1 MGRFKRIL
9 CLLLCLALLPTWSAA
24 CAEESSPTVRIYL
37 KRLGLTDRA
46 DLHLDG
52 VYTANASGTMLAFP
66 QGSEITLQIR
76 SGSIYL
82 FYKGMSMQVGT
93 TLTLTLTQ
101 NQSSSGGQ
109 EGIRFIDGG
118 NLYPGTLTFTV
129 QDGQLMPVLSLTI
142 EEYLLGVV
150 PYEMSNSFPL
160 EALKA
165 QAICART
172 YAMAHLNASAAYDM
186 VDTTANQVFL
196 GINYS
201 NTNAIQAVQETAGV
215 VGSYKGALATCY
227 YAASNGGQTEK
238 VETVWGDSGDWSYY
252 QVTDDPYDV
261 ENPESPVKRARLYKN
276 GEKLPSA
283 FLSLLAE
290 AMQNEMAKRGLD
302 TDVSS
307 LQIDSITDVQLSTP
321 RSADES
327 KLMTELTITFNW
339 SGRRILYTPSGTT
352 IPAEDGDTELSL
364 FATPTPSPT
373 AVVETTAVLEA
384 EPTPEPTPVYSAFE
398 AVEDSCT
405 VTLKLFPS
413 VIRALNLSIYGAD
426 NEIVTLVEQDDV
438 FILESRRYG
447 HGVGMS
453 QRGAQWMASKYGKT
467 YGEILAFYYP
477 GMTLMKAPSGSAVLP
492 TAPAELVETPG
503 PAATATPRPT
513 LMPTT
518 LTDDLPEGSY
528 LAEIT
533 GIEDNSSV
541 NLREE
546 PNTSATV
553 LRRLYKSQQL
563 IVLPDCEE
571 EGWAHVKTDVLDG
584 YVMSS
589 FLQKVE

>member
-1 MGRFKRIL
+1 MISINRIRRFL
-9 CLLLCLALLPTWSAA
+9 CLLLCFALLPVCTGAHGEDA
-24 CAEESSPTVRIYL
+24 SPTVRIYL

-52 VYTANASGTMLAFP
+52 LYTAFASNVSMGFP
-66 QGSEITLQIR
+66 EGSEITLQIR

-82 FYKGMSMQVGT
+82 FYEGMSLKLGT
-93 TLTLTLTQ
+93 KVQLVQ
-101 NQSSSGGQ
+101 NQSAQGGQ
-109 EGIRFIDGG
+109 EGIRFVEGG
-118 NLYPGTLTFTV
+118 NLYPGTMTFTV
-129 QDGQLMPVLSLTI
+129 QDGQLMPVLALTI

-172 YAMAHLNASAAYDM
+172 YAMAHLDASAAYDM

-215 VGSYKGALATCY
+215 VGGYKGALATCY

-238 VETVWGDSGDWSYY
+238 VETVWGSKGDWSYY

-276 GEKLPSA
+276 GEKLPDA
-283 FLSLLAE
+283 FLKLLAD
-290 AMQNEMAKRGLD
+290 ALQGEMTKRGMD

-307 LQIDSITDVQLSTP
+307 LRIDSITAVSLSTP
-321 RSADES
+321 RSSDES

-339 SGRRILYTPSGTT
+339 SGRQVLYTPGATA
-352 IPAEDGDTELSL
+352 IPAADGDTELSL
-364 FATPTPSPT
+364 FASPTPT
-373 AVVETTAVLEA
+373 AVPETMVTAETIA
-384 EPTPEPTPVYSAFE
+384 TPAPTPVYSVFLPVA
-398 AVEDSCT
+398 DSCT
-405 VTLKLFPS
+405 LTLKLFPT
-413 VIRALNLSIYGAD
+413 VLRALNLSIYGAD
-426 NEIVTLVEQDDV
+426 NEIVTVVEKDDQFV
-438 FILESRRYG
+438 LESRRYG

-453 QRGAQWMASKYGKT
+453 QRGAQWMASQYGKT
-467 YGEILAFYYP
+467 YVEILAFYYP

-492 TAPAELVETPG
+492 TAQAELVETPG

-513 LMPTT
+513 LMPATM
-518 LTDDLPEGSY
+518 TDDLPAGSY
-528 LAEIT
+528 LTEIT
-533 GIEDNSSV
+533 GIDEDSSV

-553 LRRLYKSQQL
+553 LRRLYLHQQL

-571 EGWAHVKTDVLDG
+571 EGWAHVKTDVMEG
-584 YVMSS
+584 YVMES
-589 FLQKVE
+589 FLQRQE

>member
-1 MGRFKRIL
+1 MIVINRIRRFL
-9 CLLLCLALLPTWSAA
+9 CLLLCFALLPLCTGARGEDA
-24 CAEESSPTVRIYL
+24 SPTVRIYL

-52 VYTANASGTMLAFP
+52 LYTAFASNASMGFP
-66 QGSEITLQIR
+66 EGSEITLQIR

-82 FYKGMSMQVGT
+82 FYEGMSLNLGT
-93 TLTLTLTQ
+93 KVQLVQ
-101 NQSSSGGQ
+101 NQSAQGGQ
-109 EGIRFIDGG
+109 EGIRFVDGG
-118 NLYPGTLTFTV
+118 NLYPGTLTLTV
-129 QDGQLMPVLSLTI
+129 QDGQLMPVLALTI

-172 YAMAHLNASAAYDM
+172 YAMAHLDASSAYDM

-215 VGSYKGALATCY
+215 VGGYKGALATCY

-238 VETVWGDSGDWSYY
+238 VETVWGSKGDWSYY

-276 GEKLPSA
+276 GEKLPNA
-283 FLSLLAE
+283 FMKVLAD
-290 AMQNEMAKRGLD
+290 ALQGEMTKRGMD

-307 LQIDSITDVQLSTP
+307 LRIDSITAVSLSTP
-321 RSADES
+321 RSSDES
-327 KLMTELTITFNW
+327 KLMTDMTITFNW
-339 SGRRILYTPSGTT
+339 SGRQVLYTPGTT
-352 IPAEDGDTELSL
+352 AIPAADGDTELSL
-364 FATPTPSPT
+364 FASPTPT
-373 AVVETTAVLEA
+373 AVPETMVTAEA
-384 EPTPEPTPVYSAFE
+384 IATPAPTPVYSVFLPVA
-398 AVEDSCT
+398 DSCT
-405 VTLKLFPS
+405 LTLKLFPN
-413 VIRALNLSIYGAD
+413 VLRALNLSIYGAD
-426 NEIVTLVEQDDV
+426 NEIVTVAEKEDQFV
-438 FILESRRYG
+438 LESRRYG

-453 QRGAQWMASKYGKT
+453 QRGAQWMASHYGKT
-467 YGEILAFYYP
+467 YVEILAFYYP

-492 TAPAELVETPG
+492 TAQAELVETPG

-513 LMPTT
+513 LMPATM
-518 LTDDLPEGSY
+518 TDDLPAGSY

-533 GIEDNSSV
+533 GIDEDSSV

-553 LRRLYKSQQL
+553 LRRLYLHQQL

-571 EGWAHVKTDVLDG
+571 EGWAHVKTDVMEG
-584 YVMSS
+584 YVMES
-589 FLQKVE
+589 FLQRQE

>member
-1 MGRFKRIL
+1 MNRVKRVL
-9 CLLLCLALLPTWSAA
+9 CLFLCLVLLPMVFPAQ
-24 CAEESSPTVRIYL
+24 AEESSPTVRIYL

-52 VYTANASGTMLAFP
+52 VYTASASGISLAFP
-66 QGSEITLQIR
+66 RGSEITLQIR
-76 SGSIYL
+76 SGNIYL
-82 FYKGMSMQVGT
+82 FYLGMSINVGT
-93 TLTLTLTQ
+93 KITLTQ
-101 NQSSSGGQ
+101 NQSSSSEP
-109 EGIRFIDGG
+109 EGIRFTDGG
-118 NLYPGTLTFTV
+118 NLYPGTLTFSV
-129 QDGQLMPVLSLTI
+129 QSGQLMPILALTI

-172 YAMAHLNASAAYDM
+172 YAMAHLNTSAAYDM

-215 VGSYKGALATCY
+215 VGGYKGSLATCY

-238 VETVWGDSGDWSYY
+238 VETVWGSGGDWSYY

-276 GEKLPSA
+276 GAKLPSA
-283 FLSLLAE
+283 FLTLLAD
-290 AMQNEMAKRGLD
+290 ALKDEMTKRGLD

-307 LQIDSITDVQLSTP
+307 LQIDSITNVQLSTP
-321 RSADES
+321 RSASES
-327 KLMTELTITFNW
+327 KLMTEITITFNW
-339 SGRRILYTPSGTT
+339 SGRRVLYTPGSTAA
-352 IPAEDGDTELSL
+352 PAEDGDTELSL

-373 AVVETTAVLEA
+373 AVPALTEVIDAS
-384 EPTPEPTPVYSAFE
+384 PTPAPTPVYSVFQP
-398 AVEDSCT
+398 VEDSFT
-405 VTLKLFPS
+405 VTLALFPT

-426 NEIVTLVEQDDV
+426 NEIVTLVEKDDAFV
-438 FILESRRYG
+438 LESRRYG

-467 YGEILAFYYP
+467 YVEILSFYYP

-513 LMPTT
+513 LMPAT
-518 LTDDLPEGSY
+518 LTDDLPSGSY

-533 GIEDNSSV
+533 GIGDDSSV

-553 LRRLYKSQQL
+553 LRRLYKSQQV

-571 EGWAHVKTDVLDG
+571 EGWAHVKTDVMEG

>member
-1 MGRFKRIL
+1 MNRVKRVL
-9 CLLLCLALLPTWSAA
+9 CLFLCLVLLPMVFPAQ
-24 CAEESSPTVRIYL
+24 AEESSPTVRIYL

-52 VYTANASGTMLAFP
+52 VYTASASGISLAFP
-66 QGSEITLQIR
+66 RGSEITLQIR
-76 SGSIYL
+76 SGNIYL
-82 FYKGMSMQVGT
+82 FYLGMSINVGT
-93 TLTLTLTQ
+93 KITLTQ
-101 NQSSSGGQ
+101 NQSSSSEP
-109 EGIRFIDGG
+109 EGIRFTDGG
-118 NLYPGTLTFTV
+118 NLYPGTLTFSV
-129 QDGQLMPVLSLTI
+129 QSGQLMPILALTI

-172 YAMAHLNASAAYDM
+172 YAMAHLNTSAAYDM

-215 VGSYKGALATCY
+215 VGGYKGSLATCY

-238 VETVWGDSGDWSYY
+238 VETVWGSGGDWSYY

-276 GEKLPSA
+276 GAKLPSA
-283 FLSLLAE
+283 FLTLLAD
-290 AMQNEMAKRGLD
+290 ALKDEMTKRGLD

-307 LQIDSITDVQLSTP
+307 LQIDSITNVQLSTP
-321 RSADES
+321 RSASES
-327 KLMTELTITFNW
+327 KLMTEITITFNW
-339 SGRRILYTPSGTT
+339 SGRRVLYTPGSTAA
-352 IPAEDGDTELSL
+352 PAEDGDTELSL

-373 AVVETTAVLEA
+373 VAPALTEVIDAS
-384 EPTPEPTPVYSAFE
+384 PTPAPTPVYSVFQP
-398 AVEDSCT
+398 VEDSFT
-405 VTLKLFPS
+405 VTLALFPT

-426 NEIVTLVEQDDV
+426 NEIVTLVEKDDAFV
-438 FILESRRYG
+438 LESRRYG

-467 YGEILAFYYP
+467 YVEILSFYYP

-513 LMPTT
+513 LMPAT
-518 LTDDLPEGSY
+518 LTDDLPSGSY

-533 GIEDNSSV
+533 GIEDDSSV

-553 LRRLYKSQQL
+553 LRRLYKSQQV

-571 EGWAHVKTDVLDG
+571 EGWAHVKTDVMEG

>member
-1 MGRFKRIL
+1 MIVINRIRRFL
-9 CLLLCLALLPTWSAA
+9 CLLLCFALLPVCTGARGEDA
-24 CAEESSPTVRIYL
+24 SPTVRIYL

-52 VYTANASGTMLAFP
+52 LYTAFASNVSMGFP
-66 QGSEITLQIR
+66 EGSEITLQIR

-82 FYKGMSMQVGT
+82 FYEGMSLNLGT
-93 TLTLTLTQ
+93 KVQLVQ
-101 NQSSSGGQ
+101 NQSAQGGQ
-109 EGIRFIDGG
+109 EGIRFVDGG

-129 QDGQLMPVLSLTI
+129 QDGQLMPVLALTI

-172 YAMAHLNASAAYDM
+172 YAMAHLDASSAYDM

-215 VGSYKGALATCY
+215 VGGYKGALATCY

-238 VETVWGDSGDWSYY
+238 VETVWGSKGDWSYY

-276 GEKLPSA
+276 GEKLPDA
-283 FLSLLAE
+283 FLKLLAD
-290 AMQNEMAKRGLD
+290 ALQGEMTKRGLD

-307 LQIDSITDVQLSTP
+307 LRIDSITAVSLSTP
-321 RSADES
+321 RSSDES

-339 SGRRILYTPSGTT
+339 SGRQVLYTPGATA
-352 IPAEDGDTELSL
+352 IPAADGDTELSL
-364 FATPTPSPT
+364 FASPTPT
-373 AVVETTAVLEA
+373 AVPETMATAEA
-384 EPTPEPTPVYSAFE
+384 IATPAPTPVYSVFLPVA
-398 AVEDSCT
+398 DSCT
-405 VTLKLFPS
+405 LTLKIFPT
-413 VIRALNLSIYGAD
+413 VLRALNLSIYGAD
-426 NEIVTLVEQDDV
+426 NEIVTVVEKEDQFV
-438 FILESRRYG
+438 LESRRYG

-453 QRGAQWMASKYGKT
+453 QRGAQWMASHYGKT
-467 YGEILAFYYP
+467 YVEILAFYYP
-477 GMTLMKAPSGSAVLP
+477 GMTLMKAPSGSPVLP
-492 TAPAELVETPG
+492 TAQAELVETPG

-513 LMPTT
+513 LMPATM
-518 LTDDLPEGSY
+518 TDDLPAGSY

-533 GIEDNSSV
+533 GIDEDSSV

-553 LRRLYKSQQL
+553 LRRLYLHQQL

-571 EGWAHVKTDVLDG
+571 EGWAHVKTDVMEG
-584 YVMSS
+584 YVMES
-589 FLQKVE
+589 FLQRQE

>member
-1 MGRFKRIL
+1 MNRVKRVL
-9 CLLLCLALLPTWSAA
+9 CLFLCLVLLPMVFPAQ
-24 CAEESSPTVRIYL
+24 AEESSPTVRIYL

-52 VYTANASGTMLAFP
+52 VYTASASGISLAFP
-66 QGSEITLQIR
+66 RGSEITLQIR
-76 SGSIYL
+76 SENIYL
-82 FYKGMSMQVGT
+82 FYLGMSINVGT
-93 TLTLTLTQ
+93 KITLTQ
-101 NQSSSGGQ
+101 NQSSSSEP
-109 EGIRFIDGG
+109 EGIRFTDGG
-118 NLYPGTLTFTV
+118 NLYPGTLTFSV
-129 QDGQLMPVLSLTI
+129 QSGQLMPILALTI

-172 YAMAHLNASAAYDM
+172 YAMAHLNTSAAYDM

-215 VGSYKGALATCY
+215 VGGYKGSLATCY

-238 VETVWGDSGDWSYY
+238 VETVWGSGGDWSYY

-276 GEKLPSA
+276 GAKLPSG
-283 FLSLLAE
+283 FLTLLAD
-290 AMQNEMAKRGLD
+290 ALKDEMTKRGLD

-307 LQIDSITDVQLSTP
+307 LQIDSITNVQLSTP
-321 RSADES
+321 RSASES
-327 KLMTELTITFNW
+327 KLMTEITITFNW
-339 SGRRILYTPSGTT
+339 SGRRVLYTPGSTAA
-352 IPAEDGDTELSL
+352 PAEDGDTELSL

-373 AVVETTAVLEA
+373 VAPALAEVVDAS
-384 EPTPEPTPVYSAFE
+384 PTPAPTPVYSVFQP
-398 AVEDSCT
+398 VEDSFT
-405 VTLKLFPS
+405 VTLALFPT

-426 NEIVTLVEQDDV
+426 NEIVTLVEKDDAFV
-438 FILESRRYG
+438 LESRRYG

-467 YGEILAFYYP
+467 YVEILSFYYP

-513 LMPTT
+513 LMPAT
-518 LTDDLPEGSY
+518 LTDDLPSGSY

-533 GIEDNSSV
+533 GIEDDSSV

-553 LRRLYKSQQL
+553 LRRLYKSQQV

-571 EGWAHVKTDVLDG
+571 EGWAHVKTDVMEG

>member
-1 MGRFKRIL
+1 MIVINRIRRFL
-9 CLLLCLALLPTWSAA
+9 CLLLCFALLPLCTSARGEDA
-24 CAEESSPTVRIYL
+24 SPTVRIYL

-52 VYTANASGTMLAFP
+52 LYTAFASNASMGFP
-66 QGSEITLQIR
+66 EGSEITLQIR

-82 FYKGMSMQVGT
+82 FYEGMSLNLGT
-93 TLTLTLTQ
+93 KVQLVQ
-101 NQSSSGGQ
+101 NQSAQGGQ
-109 EGIRFIDGG
+109 EGIRFVDGG

-129 QDGQLMPVLSLTI
+129 QDGQLMPVLALTI

-172 YAMAHLNASAAYDM
+172 YAMAHLDASSAYDM

-215 VGSYKGALATCY
+215 VGGYKGALATCY

-238 VETVWGDSGDWSYY
+238 VETVWGSKGDWSYY

-276 GEKLPSA
+276 GEKLPNA
-283 FLSLLAE
+283 FMKVLAD
-290 AMQNEMAKRGLD
+290 ALQGEMTKRGMD

-307 LQIDSITDVQLSTP
+307 LRIDSITAVSLSTP
-321 RSADES
+321 RSSDES
-327 KLMTELTITFNW
+327 KLMTDMTITFNW
-339 SGRRILYTPSGTT
+339 SGRQVLYTPGATA
-352 IPAEDGDTELSL
+352 IPAADGDTELSL
-364 FATPTPSPT
+364 FASPTPT
-373 AVVETTAVLEA
+373 AVPETMVTAEA
-384 EPTPEPTPVYSAFE
+384 IATPAPTPVYSVFLPVA
-398 AVEDSCT
+398 DSCT
-405 VTLKLFPS
+405 LTLKLFPN
-413 VIRALNLSIYGAD
+413 VLRALNLSIYGAD
-426 NEIVTLVEQDDV
+426 NEIVTVVEKEDQFV
-438 FILESRRYG
+438 LESRRYG

-453 QRGAQWMASKYGKT
+453 QRGAQWMASHYGKT
-467 YGEILAFYYP
+467 YVEILAFYYP

-492 TAPAELVETPG
+492 TAQAELVETPG

-513 LMPTT
+513 LMPATM
-518 LTDDLPEGSY
+518 TDDLPAGSY

-533 GIEDNSSV
+533 GIDEDSSV

-553 LRRLYKSQQL
+553 LRRLYLHQQL

-571 EGWAHVKTDVLDG
+571 EGWAHVKTDVMEG
-584 YVMSS
+584 YVMES
-589 FLQKVE
+589 FLQRQE

>member
-1 MGRFKRIL
+1 MNRVKRVL
-9 CLLLCLALLPTWSAA
+9 CLFLCFVLLPMVFPAQ
-24 CAEESSPTVRIYL
+24 AEESSPTVRIYL

-52 VYTANASGTMLAFP
+52 VYTASASGISLAFP
-66 QGSEITLQIR
+66 RGSEITLQIR
-76 SGSIYL
+76 SGNIYL
-82 FYKGMSMQVGT
+82 FYLGMSINVGT
-93 TLTLTLTQ
+93 KITLTQ
-101 NQSSSGGQ
+101 NQSSSSEP
-109 EGIRFIDGG
+109 EGIRFTDGG
-118 NLYPGTLTFTV
+118 NLYPGTLTFSV
-129 QDGQLMPVLSLTI
+129 QSGQLMPILALTI

-172 YAMAHLNASAAYDM
+172 YAMAHLNTSAAYDM

-215 VGSYKGALATCY
+215 VGGYKGSLATCY

-238 VETVWGDSGDWSYY
+238 VETVWGSGGDWSYY

-276 GEKLPSA
+276 GAKLPSG
-283 FLSLLAE
+283 FLTLLAD
-290 AMQNEMAKRGLD
+290 ALKDEMTKRGLD

-307 LQIDSITDVQLSTP
+307 LQIDSITNVQLSTP
-321 RSADES
+321 RSASES
-327 KLMTELTITFNW
+327 KLMTEITITFNW
-339 SGRRILYTPSGTT
+339 SGRRVLYTPGSTAA
-352 IPAEDGDTELSL
+352 PAEDGDTELSL

-373 AVVETTAVLEA
+373 VAPALTEVIDAS
-384 EPTPEPTPVYSAFE
+384 PTPAPTPVYSVFQP
-398 AVEDSCT
+398 VEDSFT
-405 VTLKLFPS
+405 VTLALFPT

-426 NEIVTLVEQDDV
+426 NEIVTLVEKDDAFV
-438 FILESRRYG
+438 LESRRYG

-467 YGEILAFYYP
+467 YVEILSFYYP

-513 LMPTT
+513 LMPAT
-518 LTDDLPEGSY
+518 LTDDLPSGSY

-533 GIEDNSSV
+533 GIEDDSSV

-553 LRRLYKSQQL
+553 LRRLYKSQQV

-571 EGWAHVKTDVLDG
+571 EGWAHVKTDVMEG

>member
-1 MGRFKRIL
+1 MIVINRIRRFL
-9 CLLLCLALLPTWSAA
+9 CLLLCFALLPLYTGARG
-24 CAEESSPTVRIYL
+24 EDVSPTVRIYL

-52 VYTANASGTMLAFP
+52 LYTAFASNASMGFP
-66 QGSEITLQIR
+66 EGSEITLQIR

-82 FYKGMSMQVGT
+82 FYEGMSLNLGIKVQLV
-93 TLTLTLTQ
+93 Q
-101 NQSSSGGQ
+101 NQSAQGGQ
-109 EGIRFIDGG
+109 EGIRFVDGG

-129 QDGQLMPVLSLTI
+129 QDGQLMPVLALTI

-172 YAMAHLNASAAYDM
+172 YAMAHLDASSAYDM

-215 VGSYKGALATCY
+215 VGGYKGALATCY

-238 VETVWGDSGDWSYY
+238 VETVWGSKGDWSYY

-276 GEKLPSA
+276 GEKLPDA
-283 FLSLLAE
+283 FLKLLAD
-290 AMQNEMAKRGLD
+290 ALQGEMTKRGMD

-307 LQIDSITDVQLSTP
+307 LRIDSITAVSLSTP
-321 RSADES
+321 RSSDES

-339 SGRRILYTPSGTT
+339 SGRQVLYTPGATA
-352 IPAEDGDTELSL
+352 IPAADGDTELSL
-364 FATPTPSPT
+364 FASPTPT
-373 AVVETTAVLEA
+373 AVPETMVTAEA
-384 EPTPEPTPVYSAFE
+384 IATPAPTPVYSVFLPVA
-398 AVEDSCT
+398 DSCT
-405 VTLKLFPS
+405 LTLKLFPN
-413 VIRALNLSIYGAD
+413 VLRALNLSIYGAD
-426 NEIVTLVEQDDV
+426 NEIVTVVEKEDQFV
-438 FILESRRYG
+438 LESRRYG

-453 QRGAQWMASKYGKT
+453 QRGAQWMASHYGKT
-467 YGEILAFYYP
+467 YVEILAFYYP

-492 TAPAELVETPG
+492 TAQAELVETPG

-513 LMPTT
+513 LMPATM
-518 LTDDLPEGSY
+518 TDDLPAGSY

-533 GIEDNSSV
+533 GIDEDSSV

-553 LRRLYKSQQL
+553 LRRLYLHQQL

-571 EGWAHVKTDVLDG
+571 EGWAHVKTDVMEG
-584 YVMSS
+584 YVMES
-589 FLQKVE
+589 FLQRQE

>member
-1 MGRFKRIL
+1 MIVINRIRRFL
-9 CLLLCLALLPTWSAA
+9 CLLLCFALLPLYTGARGEDA
-24 CAEESSPTVRIYL
+24 SPTVRIYL

-52 VYTANASGTMLAFP
+52 LYTAFASNASMGFP
-66 QGSEITLQIR
+66 EGSEITLQIR

-82 FYKGMSMQVGT
+82 FYEGMSLNLGT
-93 TLTLTLTQ
+93 KVQLVQ
-101 NQSSSGGQ
+101 NQSAQGGQ
-109 EGIRFIDGG
+109 EGIRFVDGG

-129 QDGQLMPVLSLTI
+129 QDGQLMPVLALTI

-172 YAMAHLNASAAYDM
+172 YAMAHLDASSAYDM

-215 VGSYKGALATCY
+215 VGGYKGALATCY

-238 VETVWGDSGDWSYY
+238 VETVWGSKGDWSYY

-276 GEKLPSA
+276 GEKLPDA
-283 FLSLLAE
+283 FMKVLAD
-290 AMQNEMAKRGLD
+290 ALQGEMTKRGMD

-307 LQIDSITDVQLSTP
+307 LRIDSITAVSLSTP
-321 RSADES
+321 RSSDES

-339 SGRRILYTPSGTT
+339 SGRQVLYTPGATA
-352 IPAEDGDTELSL
+352 IPAADGDTELSL
-364 FATPTPSPT
+364 FASPTPT
-373 AVVETTAVLEA
+373 AVPETMVTAEA
-384 EPTPEPTPVYSAFE
+384 IATPAPTPVYSVFLPVA
-398 AVEDSCT
+398 DSCT
-405 VTLKLFPS
+405 LTLKLFPN
-413 VIRALNLSIYGAD
+413 VLRALNLSIYGAD
-426 NEIVTLVEQDDV
+426 NEIVTVVEKEDQFV
-438 FILESRRYG
+438 LESRRYG

-453 QRGAQWMASKYGKT
+453 QRGAQWMASHYGKT
-467 YGEILAFYYP
+467 YVEILAFYYP

-492 TAPAELVETPG
+492 TAQAELVETPG

-513 LMPTT
+513 LMPATM
-518 LTDDLPEGSY
+518 TDDLPAGSY

-533 GIEDNSSV
+533 GIDEDSSV

-553 LRRLYKSQQL
+553 LRRLYLHQQL

-571 EGWAHVKTDVLDG
+571 EGWAHVKTDVMEG
-584 YVMSS
+584 YVMES
-589 FLQKVE
+589 FLQRQE

>member
-1 MGRFKRIL
+1 MISISRIRRFL
-9 CLLLCLALLPTWSAA
+9 CLLLCFAILPVCTGAYGEDA
-24 CAEESSPTVRIYL
+24 SPTVRIYL

-52 VYTANASGTMLAFP
+52 LYTAFASNVSMGFP
-66 QGSEITLQIR
+66 ESSEITLQIR

-82 FYKGMSMQVGT
+82 FYEGMSLNLGT
-93 TLTLTLTQ
+93 KVQLVQ
-101 NQSSSGGQ
+101 NQSAQGGQ
-109 EGIRFIDGG
+109 EGIRFVEGG

-129 QDGQLMPVLSLTI
+129 QDGQLMPVLALTI
-142 EEYLLGVV
+142 EGYLLGVV

-172 YAMAHLNASAAYDM
+172 YAMAHLDASAAYDM

-201 NTNAIQAVQETAGV
+201 NANAIQAVQETAGV
-215 VGSYKGALATCY
+215 VGGYKGTLATCY

-238 VETVWGDSGDWSYY
+238 VETVWGSKGDWSYY

-276 GEKLPSA
+276 GEKLPDA
-283 FLSLLAE
+283 FLKLLAD
-290 AMQNEMAKRGLD
+290 ALQGEMTKRGMD

-307 LQIDSITDVQLSTP
+307 LRIDSITAVSLSTP
-321 RSADES
+321 RSSDES

-339 SGRRILYTPSGTT
+339 SGRQVLYTPGATA
-352 IPAEDGDTELSL
+352 IPAADGDTELSL
-364 FATPTPSPT
+364 FASPTPT
-373 AVVETTAVLEA
+373 AVPETMVTAEA
-384 EPTPEPTPVYSAFE
+384 IATPAPTPVYSVFLPVA
-398 AVEDSCT
+398 DSCT
-405 VTLKLFPS
+405 LTLKLFPS
-413 VIRALNLSIYGAD
+413 VLRALNLSIYGAD
-426 NEIVTLVEQDDV
+426 NEIVTVVEKDDQFV
-438 FILESRRYG
+438 LESRRYG

-453 QRGAQWMASKYGKT
+453 QRGAQWMASHYGKT
-467 YGEILAFYYP
+467 YVEILSFYYP

-492 TAPAELVETPG
+492 TAQAELVETPG

-513 LMPTT
+513 LMPATM
-518 LTDDLPEGSY
+518 TDDLPAGAY

-533 GIEDNSSV
+533 GIDEDSSV

-553 LRRLYKSQQL
+553 LRRLYLHQQL

-571 EGWAHVKTDVLDG
+571 DGWAHVKTDVMEG
-584 YVMSS
+584 YVMES
-589 FLQKVE
+589 FLQRQE

>member
-1 MGRFKRIL
+1 MISINRIRRFL
-9 CLLLCLALLPTWSAA
+9 CLLLCFALLPVCTGAHGEDA
-24 CAEESSPTVRIYL
+24 SPTVRIYL

-52 VYTANASGTMLAFP
+52 LYTAFASNVSMGFP
-66 QGSEITLQIR
+66 EGSEITLQIR

-82 FYKGMSMQVGT
+82 FYEGMSLKLGT
-93 TLTLTLTQ
+93 KVQLVQ
-101 NQSSSGGQ
+101 NQSAQGGQ
-109 EGIRFIDGG
+109 EGIRFVEGG
-118 NLYPGTLTFTV
+118 NLYPGTMTFTV
-129 QDGQLMPVLSLTI
+129 QDGQLMPVLALTI

-172 YAMAHLNASAAYDM
+172 YAMAHLDASAAYDM

-215 VGSYKGALATCY
+215 VGGYKGALATCY

-238 VETVWGDSGDWSYY
+238 VETVWGSKGDWSYY

-276 GEKLPSA
+276 GEKLPDA
-283 FLSLLAE
+283 FLKLLAD
-290 AMQNEMAKRGLD
+290 ALQGEMTKRGMD

-307 LQIDSITDVQLSTP
+307 LRIDSITAVSLSTP
-321 RSADES
+321 RSSDES

-339 SGRRILYTPSGTT
+339 SGRQVLYTPGATA
-352 IPAEDGDTELSL
+352 IPAADGDTELSL
-364 FATPTPSPT
+364 FASPTPT
-373 AVVETTAVLEA
+373 AVPETMVTAETIA
-384 EPTPEPTPVYSAFE
+384 TPAPTPVYSVFLPVA
-398 AVEDSCT
+398 DSCT
-405 VTLKLFPS
+405 LTLKLFPT
-413 VIRALNLSIYGAD
+413 VLRALNLSIYGAD
-426 NEIVTLVEQDDV
+426 NEIVTVVEKDDQFV
-438 FILESRRYG
+438 LESRRYG

-453 QRGAQWMASKYGKT
+453 QRGAQWMASQYGKT
-467 YGEILAFYYP
+467 YVEILAFYYP

-492 TAPAELVETPG
+492 TAQAELVETPG

-513 LMPTT
+513 LMPATM
-518 LTDDLPEGSY
+518 TDDLPAGSY

-533 GIEDNSSV
+533 GIDEDSSV

-553 LRRLYKSQQL
+553 LRRLYLHQQL

-571 EGWAHVKTDVLDG
+571 EGWAHVKTDVMEG
-584 YVMSS
+584 YVMES
-589 FLQKVE
+589 FLQRQE

>member
-1 MGRFKRIL
+1 MNRVKRVL
-9 CLLLCLALLPTWSAA
+9 CLFLCFVLLPMVFPAQ
-24 CAEESSPTVRIYL
+24 AEESSPTVRIYL

-52 VYTANASGTMLAFP
+52 VYTASASGISLAFP
-66 QGSEITLQIR
+66 RGSEITLQIR
-76 SGSIYL
+76 SGNIYL
-82 FYKGMSMQVGT
+82 FYLGMSINVGT
-93 TLTLTLTQ
+93 KITLTQ
-101 NQSSSGGQ
+101 NQSSSSEP
-109 EGIRFIDGG
+109 EGIRFTDGG
-118 NLYPGTLTFTV
+118 NLYPGTLTFSV
-129 QDGQLMPVLSLTI
+129 QSGQLMPILALTI

-172 YAMAHLNASAAYDM
+172 YAMAHLNTSAAYDM

-215 VGSYKGALATCY
+215 VGGYKGSLATCY

-238 VETVWGDSGDWSYY
+238 VETVWGSGGDWSYY

-276 GEKLPSA
+276 GAKLPSA
-283 FLSLLAE
+283 FLTLLAD
-290 AMQNEMAKRGLD
+290 ALKDEMTKRGLD

-307 LQIDSITDVQLSTP
+307 LQIDSITNVQLSTP
-321 RSADES
+321 RSASES
-327 KLMTELTITFNW
+327 KLMTEITITFNW
-339 SGRRILYTPSGTT
+339 SGRRVLYTPGSTAA
-352 IPAEDGDTELSL
+352 PAEDGDTELSL

-373 AVVETTAVLEA
+373 VAPALTEVIDAS
-384 EPTPEPTPVYSAFE
+384 PTPAPTPVYSVFQP
-398 AVEDSCT
+398 VEDSFT
-405 VTLKLFPS
+405 VTLALFPT

-426 NEIVTLVEQDDV
+426 NEIVTLVEKDDAFV
-438 FILESRRYG
+438 LESRRYG

-467 YGEILAFYYP
+467 YVEILSFYYP

-513 LMPTT
+513 LMPAT
-518 LTDDLPEGSY
+518 LTDDLPSGSY

-533 GIEDNSSV
+533 GIEDDSSV

-553 LRRLYKSQQL
+553 LRRLYKSQQV

-571 EGWAHVKTDVLDG
+571 EGWAHVKTDVMEG

>member
-1 MGRFKRIL
+1 MIAISRIRRFL
-9 CLLLCLALLPTWSAA
+9 CLLLCLAFLPVCSSAYGEDA
-24 CAEESSPTVRIYL
+24 SPTVRIYL

-52 VYTANASGTMLAFP
+52 LYTAFASGISMGFP
-66 QGSEITLQIR
+66 EGSEITLQIR

-82 FYKGMSMQVGT
+82 FYEGMSLCLGT
-93 TLTLTLTQ
+93 KVQLVQ
-101 NQSSSGGQ
+101 NQSAQGGQ
-109 EGIRFIDGG
+109 EGIRFVDGG

-129 QDGQLMPVLSLTI
+129 QDGQLMPVLTLTI

-172 YAMAHLNASAAYDM
+172 YAMAHLDSSAAYDM

-215 VGSYKGALATCY
+215 VGGYNGALATCY

-238 VETVWGDSGDWSYY
+238 VETVWGSKGDWSYY

-276 GEKLPSA
+276 GEKLPEA
-283 FLSLLAE
+283 FLKLLAE
-290 AMQNEMAKRGLD
+290 ALQGEMTKRGLD

-307 LQIDSITDVQLSTP
+307 LRIDSITVVSLATP
-321 RSADES
+321 RSENES

-339 SGRRILYTPSGTT
+339 SGRQVLYTPGATA
-352 IPAEDGDTELSL
+352 IPATDGDTELSL
-364 FATPTPSPT
+364 FASPTPTTVPEAMVT
-373 AVVETTAVLEA
+373 VEAIA
-384 EPTPEPTPVYSAFE
+384 TPAPTPVYSVFLPVAE
-398 AVEDSCT
+398 SCT
-405 VTLKLFPS
+405 MTLKLFPTLL
-413 VIRALNLSIYGAD
+413 RALNLSIYGAD
-426 NEIVTLVEQDDV
+426 NEIVTVVEKDDQFV
-438 FILESRRYG
+438 LESRRYG

-453 QRGAQWMASKYGKT
+453 QRGAQWMASQYGKN
-467 YGEILAFYYP
+467 YVEILAFYYP

-492 TAPAELVETPG
+492 TAQAELVETPG

-513 LMPTT
+513 LMPATMT
-518 LTDDLPEGSY
+518 SDLPAGSY

-533 GIEDNSSV
+533 GIEADSSV

-546 PNTSATV
+546 PNTSSTV
-553 LRRLYKSQQL
+553 LRRLYLHQQL

-571 EGWAHVKTDVLDG
+571 EGWAHVKTDVMEG
-584 YVMSS
+584 YVMES
-589 FLQKVE
+589 FLQRQE

>member
-1 MGRFKRIL
+1 MNRVKRVL
-9 CLLLCLALLPTWSAA
+9 CLFLCLVLLPMVFPAQ
-24 CAEESSPTVRIYL
+24 AEESSPTVRIYL

-52 VYTANASGTMLAFP
+52 VYTASASGISLAFP
-66 QGSEITLQIR
+66 RGSEITLQIR
-76 SGSIYL
+76 SGNIYL
-82 FYKGMSMQVGT
+82 FYLGMSINVGT
-93 TLTLTLTQ
+93 KITLTQ
-101 NQSSSGGQ
+101 NQSSSSEP
-109 EGIRFIDGG
+109 EGIRFTDGG
-118 NLYPGTLTFTV
+118 NLYPGTLTFSV
-129 QDGQLMPVLSLTI
+129 QSGQLMPILALTI

-172 YAMAHLNASAAYDM
+172 YAMAHLNTSAAYDM

-215 VGSYKGALATCY
+215 VGGYKGSLATCY

-238 VETVWGDSGDWSYY
+238 VETVWGSGGDWSYY

-276 GEKLPSA
+276 GAKLPSA
-283 FLSLLAE
+283 FLTLLAD
-290 AMQNEMAKRGLD
+290 ALKDEMTKRGLD

-307 LQIDSITDVQLSTP
+307 LQIDSITNVQLSTP
-321 RSADES
+321 RSASES
-327 KLMTELTITFNW
+327 KLMTEITITFNW
-339 SGRRILYTPSGTT
+339 SGRRVLYTPGSTAA
-352 IPAEDGDTELSL
+352 PAEDGDTELSL

-373 AVVETTAVLEA
+373 VAPALTEVIDAS
-384 EPTPEPTPVYSAFE
+384 PTPAPTPVYSVFQP
-398 AVEDSCT
+398 VESSFT
-405 VTLKLFPS
+405 VTLALFPT

-426 NEIVTLVEQDDV
+426 NEIVTLVEKDDAFV
-438 FILESRRYG
+438 LESRRYG

-467 YGEILAFYYP
+467 YVEILSFYYP

-513 LMPTT
+513 LMPAT
-518 LTDDLPEGSY
+518 LTDDLPSGSY

-533 GIEDNSSV
+533 GIEDDSSV

-553 LRRLYKSQQL
+553 LRRLYKSQQV

-571 EGWAHVKTDVLDG
+571 EGWAHVKTDVMEG

>member
-1 MGRFKRIL
+1 MVFP
-9 CLLLCLALLPTWSAA
+9 AQ
-24 CAEESSPTVRIYL
+24 AEESSPTVRIYL

-52 VYTANASGTMLAFP
+52 VYTASASGISLAFP
-66 QGSEITLQIR
+66 RGSEITLQIR
-76 SGSIYL
+76 SGNIYL
-82 FYKGMSMQVGT
+82 FYLGMSINVGT
-93 TLTLTLTQ
+93 KITLTQ
-101 NQSSSGGQ
+101 NQSSSSEP
-109 EGIRFIDGG
+109 EGIRFTDGG
-118 NLYPGTLTFTV
+118 NLYPGTLTFSV
-129 QDGQLMPVLSLTI
+129 QSGQLMPILALTI

-172 YAMAHLNASAAYDM
+172 YAMAHLNTSAAYDM

-215 VGSYKGALATCY
+215 VGGYKGSLATCY

-238 VETVWGDSGDWSYY
+238 VETVWGSGGDWSYY

-276 GEKLPSA
+276 GAKLPSA
-283 FLSLLAE
+283 FLTLLAD
-290 AMQNEMAKRGLD
+290 ALKDEMTKRGLD

-307 LQIDSITDVQLSTP
+307 LQIDSITNVQLSTP
-321 RSADES
+321 RSASES
-327 KLMTELTITFNW
+327 KLMTEITITFNW
-339 SGRRILYTPSGTT
+339 SGRRVLYTPGSTAA
-352 IPAEDGDTELSL
+352 PAEDGDTELSL

-373 AVVETTAVLEA
+373 VAPALTEVIDAS
-384 EPTPEPTPVYSAFE
+384 PTPAPTPVYSVFQP
-398 AVEDSCT
+398 VEDSFT
-405 VTLKLFPS
+405 VTLALFPT

-426 NEIVTLVEQDDV
+426 NEIVTLVEKDDAFV
-438 FILESRRYG
+438 LESRRYG

-467 YGEILAFYYP
+467 YVEILSFYYP

-513 LMPTT
+513 LMPAT
-518 LTDDLPEGSY
+518 LTDDLPSGSY

-533 GIEDNSSV
+533 GIEDDSSV

-553 LRRLYKSQQL
+553 LRRLYKSQQV

-571 EGWAHVKTDVLDG
+571 EGWAHVKTDVMEG

>member
-1 MGRFKRIL
+1 MNRVKRVL
-9 CLLLCLALLPTWSAA
+9 CLFLCLVLLPMVFPAQ
-24 CAEESSPTVRIYL
+24 AEESSPTVRIYL

-52 VYTANASGTMLAFP
+52 VYTASASGISLAFP
-66 QGSEITLQIR
+66 RGSEITLQIR
-76 SGSIYL
+76 SENIYL
-82 FYKGMSMQVGT
+82 FYLGMSINVGT
-93 TLTLTLTQ
+93 KITLTQ
-101 NQSSSGGQ
+101 NQSSSSEP
-109 EGIRFIDGG
+109 EGIRFTDGG
-118 NLYPGTLTFTV
+118 NLYPGTLTFSV
-129 QDGQLMPVLSLTI
+129 QSGQLMPILALTI

-172 YAMAHLNASAAYDM
+172 YAMAHLNTSAAYDM

-215 VGSYKGALATCY
+215 VGGYKGSLATCY

-238 VETVWGDSGDWSYY
+238 VETVWGSGGDWSYY

-276 GEKLPSA
+276 GAKLPSG
-283 FLSLLAE
+283 FLTLLAD
-290 AMQNEMAKRGLD
+290 ALKDEMTKRGLD

-307 LQIDSITDVQLSTP
+307 LQIDSITNVQLSTP
-321 RSADES
+321 RSASES
-327 KLMTELTITFNW
+327 KLMTEITITFNW
-339 SGRRILYTPSGTT
+339 SGRRVLYTPGSTAA
-352 IPAEDGDTELSL
+352 PAEDGDTELSL

-373 AVVETTAVLEA
+373 VAPALTEVIDAS
-384 EPTPEPTPVYSAFE
+384 PTPAPTPVYSVFQP
-398 AVEDSCT
+398 VEDSFT
-405 VTLKLFPS
+405 VTLALFPT

-426 NEIVTLVEQDDV
+426 NEIVTLVEKDDAFV
-438 FILESRRYG
+438 LESRRYG

-467 YGEILAFYYP
+467 YVEILSFYYP

-513 LMPTT
+513 LMPAT
-518 LTDDLPEGSY
+518 LTDDLPSGSY

-533 GIEDNSSV
+533 GIEDDSSV

-553 LRRLYKSQQL
+553 LRRLYKSQQV

-571 EGWAHVKTDVLDG
+571 EGWAHVKTDVMEG

>member
-1 MGRFKRIL
+1 M
-9 CLLLCLALLPTWSAA
+9 
-24 CAEESSPTVRIYL
+24 RIYL

-52 VYTANASGTMLAFP
+52 LYTAFASNVSMGFP
-66 QGSEITLQIR
+66 EGSEITLQIR

-82 FYKGMSMQVGT
+82 FYEGMSLNLGT
-93 TLTLTLTQ
+93 KVQLVQ
-101 NQSSSGGQ
+101 NQSAQGGQ
-109 EGIRFIDGG
+109 EGIRFVEGG

-129 QDGQLMPVLSLTI
+129 QDGQLMPVLALTI

-172 YAMAHLNASAAYDM
+172 YAMAHLDASAAYDM

-201 NTNAIQAVQETAGV
+201 NANAIQAVQETAGV
-215 VGSYKGALATCY
+215 VGGYKGALATCY

-238 VETVWGDSGDWSYY
+238 VETVWGSKGDWGYY

-276 GEKLPSA
+276 GEKLPDA
-283 FLSLLAE
+283 FLKLLAD
-290 AMQNEMAKRGLD
+290 ALQGEMTKRGMD

-307 LQIDSITDVQLSTP
+307 LRIDSITAVSLSTP
-321 RSADES
+321 RSSDES

-339 SGRRILYTPSGTT
+339 SGRQVLYTPGATA
-352 IPAEDGDTELSL
+352 IPAADGDTELSL
-364 FATPTPSPT
+364 FASPTPT
-373 AVVETTAVLEA
+373 AVPETMVTAEA
-384 EPTPEPTPVYSAFE
+384 IATPAPTPVYSVFLPVA
-398 AVEDSCT
+398 DSCT
-405 VTLKLFPS
+405 LTLKLFPS
-413 VIRALNLSIYGAD
+413 VLRALNLSIYGAD
-426 NEIVTLVEQDDV
+426 NEIVTVVEKDDQFV
-438 FILESRRYG
+438 LESRRYG

-453 QRGAQWMASKYGKT
+453 QRGAQWMASHYGKT
-467 YGEILAFYYP
+467 YVEILSFYYP

-492 TAPAELVETPG
+492 TAQAELVETPG

-513 LMPTT
+513 LMPAT
-518 LTDDLPEGSY
+518 LTDDLPAGAY

-533 GIEDNSSV
+533 GIDEDSSV

-553 LRRLYKSQQL
+553 LRRLYLHQQL

-571 EGWAHVKTDVLDG
+571 DGWAHVKTDVMEG
-584 YVMSS
+584 YVMES
-589 FLQKVE
+589 FLQRQE

>member
-1 MGRFKRIL
+1 MIAISRIRRFL
-9 CLLLCLALLPTWSAA
+9 CLLLCLAFLPVCSSAYGEDA
-24 CAEESSPTVRIYL
+24 SPTVRIYL

-52 VYTANASGTMLAFP
+52 LYTAFASGISMGFP
-66 QGSEITLQIR
+66 EGSEITLQIR

-82 FYKGMSMQVGT
+82 FYEGMSLCLGT
-93 TLTLTLTQ
+93 KVQLVQ
-101 NQSSSGGQ
+101 NQSAQGGQ
-109 EGIRFIDGG
+109 EGIRFVDGG

-129 QDGQLMPVLSLTI
+129 QNGQLMPVLALTI

-172 YAMAHLNASAAYDM
+172 YAMAHLDSSAVYDM

-215 VGSYKGALATCY
+215 VGGYNGALATCY

-238 VETVWGDSGDWSYY
+238 VETVWGSKGDWSYY

-276 GEKLPSA
+276 GEKLPEA
-283 FLSLLAE
+283 FLKLLAE
-290 AMQNEMAKRGLD
+290 ALQGEMTKRGLD

-307 LQIDSITDVQLSTP
+307 LRIDSITAVSLATP
-321 RSADES
+321 RSENES

-339 SGRRILYTPSGTT
+339 SGRQVLYTPGATA
-352 IPAEDGDTELSL
+352 IPATDGDTELSL
-364 FATPTPSPT
+364 FASPTPTTVPEAMVT
-373 AVVETTAVLEA
+373 VEVIA
-384 EPTPEPTPVYSAFE
+384 TPAPTPVYSVFLPVAE
-398 AVEDSCT
+398 SCT
-405 VTLKLFPS
+405 LTLKLFPTLL
-413 VIRALNLSIYGAD
+413 RALNLSIYGAD
-426 NEIVTLVEQDDV
+426 NEIVTVVEKDDQFV
-438 FILESRRYG
+438 LESRRYG
-447 HGVGMS
+447 HGIGMS
-453 QRGAQWMASKYGKT
+453 QRGAQWMASQYGKN
-467 YGEILAFYYP
+467 YVEILAFYYP

-492 TAPAELVETPG
+492 TAQAELVETPG

-513 LMPTT
+513 LMPATMT
-518 LTDDLPEGSY
+518 SDLPAGSY

-533 GIEDNSSV
+533 GIEADSSV

-546 PNTSATV
+546 PNTSSTV
-553 LRRLYKSQQL
+553 LRRLYLHQQL

-571 EGWAHVKTDVLDG
+571 EGWAHVKTDVMEG
-584 YVMSS
+584 YVMES
-589 FLQKVE
+589 FLQRQE

>member
-1 MGRFKRIL
+1 MISINRIRRFL
-9 CLLLCLALLPTWSAA
+9 CLLLCLALLPVCTGAHGEDA
-24 CAEESSPTVRIYL
+24 SPTVRIYL

-52 VYTANASGTMLAFP
+52 LYTAFASNVSMGFP
-66 QGSEITLQIR
+66 EGSEITLQIR

-82 FYKGMSMQVGT
+82 FYEGMSLSLGT
-93 TLTLTLTQ
+93 KVQLVQ
-101 NQSSSGGQ
+101 NQSAQGWQ
-109 EGIRFIDGG
+109 EGIRFVEGG
-118 NLYPGTLTFTV
+118 NLYPGTLTLTV
-129 QDGQLMPVLSLTI
+129 QDGQLMPVLALTI

-172 YAMAHLNASAAYDM
+172 YAMAHLDASAAYDM

-215 VGSYKGALATCY
+215 VGGYKGALATCY

-238 VETVWGDSGDWSYY
+238 VETVWGSKGDWSYY

-276 GEKLPSA
+276 GEKLPDA
-283 FLSLLAE
+283 FLKLLAD
-290 AMQNEMAKRGLD
+290 ALQGEMTKRGMD

-307 LQIDSITDVQLSTP
+307 LRIDSITAVSLSTP
-321 RSADES
+321 RSTDES

-339 SGRRILYTPSGTT
+339 SGRQVLYTPGATA
-352 IPAEDGDTELSL
+352 IPAADGDTELSL
-364 FATPTPSPT
+364 FASPTPT
-373 AVVETTAVLEA
+373 AVPETMATAEA
-384 EPTPEPTPVYSAFE
+384 IATPAPTPVYSVFLPVA
-398 AVEDSCT
+398 DSCT
-405 VTLKLFPS
+405 LTLKLFPT
-413 VIRALNLSIYGAD
+413 VLRALNLSIYGAD
-426 NEIVTLVEQDDV
+426 NEIVTVVEKDDQFV
-438 FILESRRYG
+438 LESRRYG

-453 QRGAQWMASKYGKT
+453 QRGAQWMASHYDMT
-467 YGEILAFYYP
+467 YVEILSFYYP

-492 TAPAELVETPG
+492 TAQAELVETPG

-513 LMPTT
+513 LMPATM
-518 LTDDLPEGSY
+518 TDDLPAGSY

-533 GIEDNSSV
+533 GIDEDSSV

-553 LRRLYKSQQL
+553 LRRLYLHQQL

-571 EGWAHVKTDVLDG
+571 EGWAHVKTDVMEG
-584 YVMSS
+584 YVMES
-589 FLQKVE
+589 FLQRQE

>member
-1 MGRFKRIL
+1 MIVINRIRRFL
-9 CLLLCLALLPTWSAA
+9 CLLLCFALLPLYTGARGEDA
-24 CAEESSPTVRIYL
+24 SPTVRIYL

-52 VYTANASGTMLAFP
+52 LYTAFASNASMGFP
-66 QGSEITLQIR
+66 EGSEITLQIR

-82 FYKGMSMQVGT
+82 FYEGMSLNLGT
-93 TLTLTLTQ
+93 KVQLVQ
-101 NQSSSGGQ
+101 NQSAQEGQ
-109 EGIRFIDGG
+109 EGIRFVDGG

-129 QDGQLMPVLSLTI
+129 QDGQLMPVLALTI

-172 YAMAHLNASAAYDM
+172 YAMAHLDASSAYDM

-201 NTNAIQAVQETAGV
+201 NTNAIRAVQETAGV
-215 VGSYKGALATCY
+215 VGGYKGALATCY

-238 VETVWGDSGDWSYY
+238 VETVWGSKGDWSYY

-276 GEKLPSA
+276 GEKLPNA
-283 FLSLLAE
+283 FMKVLAD
-290 AMQNEMAKRGLD
+290 ALQGEMTKRGMD

-307 LQIDSITDVQLSTP
+307 LRIDSITAVSLSTP
-321 RSADES
+321 RSSDES

-339 SGRRILYTPSGTT
+339 SGRQVLYTPGATA
-352 IPAEDGDTELSL
+352 IPAADGDTELSL
-364 FATPTPSPT
+364 FASPTPT
-373 AVVETTAVLEA
+373 AVPETMVTAEA
-384 EPTPEPTPVYSAFE
+384 IATPAPTPVYSVFLPIA
-398 AVEDSCT
+398 DSCT
-405 VTLKLFPS
+405 LTLKLFPN
-413 VIRALNLSIYGAD
+413 VLRALNLSIYGAD
-426 NEIVTLVEQDDV
+426 NEIVTVVEKEDQFV
-438 FILESRRYG
+438 LESRRYG

-453 QRGAQWMASKYGKT
+453 QRGAQWMASHYGKT
-467 YGEILAFYYP
+467 YVEILAFYYP

-492 TAPAELVETPG
+492 TAQAELVETPG

-513 LMPTT
+513 LMPATM
-518 LTDDLPEGSY
+518 TDDLPAGSY

-533 GIEDNSSV
+533 GIDEDSSV

-553 LRRLYKSQQL
+553 LRRLYLHQQL

-571 EGWAHVKTDVLDG
+571 EGWAHVKTDVMEG
-584 YVMSS
+584 YVMES
-589 FLQKVE
+589 FLQRQE